1 MSQFQTRY
9 GHFSD
14 EGWEYV
20 IVTPK
25 TPKPWINVIS
35 NGHYGLLISQSGGG
49 FSWLDDCNQNRIT
62 RWNQDLVLDDWG
74 KFFYLR
80 DEETGFV
87 WSPTYRPAEQELD
100 EFSCRHGIGY
110 TIFQATSGHMQS
122 ELRVFIPWE
131 HNLEIWTIR
140 LTNVGRKTRHL
151 GLFTYLE
158 WCLGTGHDQH
168 REFHKLFLET
178 EFDPNRK
185 AVLARKR
192 LWDVPSTNAHWNR
205 DWPWIAYLAASES
218 FEEYETDKALFFGA
232 RACLSNPEAV
242 ARGQLSC
249 TTGKWSD
256 AVGSIHKRFVLR
268 PGETR
273 ELHVFLGVASSL
285 DEVDRTLQ
293 HYRKEGEVERAF
305 EGVKSK
311 WRDLLGKTWIETP
324 DPATDVLANIWLKYQ
339 AISGRL
345 WGRAGYFQQSGA
357 YGFRDQLQDSQI
369 FLYLDPGKTFE
380 QIQLHAAHQFS
391 DGHVLHWWS
400 PLTDVG
406 HDVPVSDNLLWLP
419 FVTVNYVKETGN
431 FGALQTEVPFYRSG
445 EAGTLL
451 DHCLR
456 AIELALE
463 RRSER
468 GLPLILACD
477 WNDGLS
483 AVGLGG
489 KGESV
494 WLGHFLV
501 YLLNEFAG
509 LLDRL
514 DMRDRAQRYRKQA
527 AYLREALSLHG
538 WDSAWFLRATKD
550 NGGRIGSASNDEGK
564 IFLNPQTWAI
574 LAESCSRERMRAAF
588 QSVLDILECEA
599 GPRLLA
605 PAYTRPDEQI
615 GYITR
620 YAPGVRE
627 NGGVYVHAATWAI
640 WAACKLGL
648 ADVAFRFYRKIN
660 PVLNGLDPNR
670 YQVEPYVTAGHI
682 HGSDSPH
689 CGRGGWTWYTGSAAW
704 LFRVLIDQIIG
715 VRADYDGLVVEPCYP
730 PDWKTIR
737 LRRLYRGC
745 TYHIELQHE
754 ESLDPGEV
762 RIMVDDR
769 ILAKGE
775 KHIPLCEK
783 PTCRVRVEWRQRPPL
798 Y

>member
-1 MSQFQTRY
+1 LNARRWWHKRFLSETTEAESEMSQFQTRY

-62 RWNQDLVLDDWG
+62 RWNQDLVRDDWG

-256 AVGSIHKRFVLR
+256 AIGSIHKRFVLK

-273 ELHVFLGVASSL
+273 EFHVFLGVASSL

-305 EGVKSK
+305 EGVKS
-311 WRDLLGKTWIETP
+311 
-324 DPATDVLANIWLKYQ
+324 
-339 AISGRL
+339 
-345 WGRAGYFQQSGA
+345 
-357 YGFRDQLQDSQI
+357 
-369 FLYLDPGKTFE
+369 
-380 QIQLHAAHQFS
+380 
-391 DGHVLHWWS
+391 
-400 PLTDVG
+400 
-406 HDVPVSDNLLWLP
+406 
-419 FVTVNYVKETGN
+419 
-431 FGALQTEVPFYRSG
+431 
-445 EAGTLL
+445 
-451 DHCLR
+451 
-456 AIELALE
+456 
-463 RRSER
+463 
-468 GLPLILACD
+468 
-477 WNDGLS
+477 
-483 AVGLGG
+483 
-489 KGESV
+489 
-494 WLGHFLV
+494 
-501 YLLNEFAG
+501 
-509 LLDRL
+509 
-514 DMRDRAQRYRKQA
+514 
-527 AYLREALSLHG
+527 
-538 WDSAWFLRATKD
+538 
-550 NGGRIGSASNDEGK
+550 
-564 IFLNPQTWAI
+564 
-574 LAESCSRERMRAAF
+574 
-588 QSVLDILECEA
+588 
-599 GPRLLA
+599 
-605 PAYTRPDEQI
+605 
-615 GYITR
+615 
-620 YAPGVRE
+620 
-627 NGGVYVHAATWAI
+627 
-640 WAACKLGL
+640 
-648 ADVAFRFYRKIN
+648 
-660 PVLNGLDPNR
+660 
-670 YQVEPYVTAGHI
+670 
-682 HGSDSPH
+682 
-689 CGRGGWTWYTGSAAW
+689 
-704 LFRVLIDQIIG
+704 
-715 VRADYDGLVVEPCYP
+715 
-730 PDWKTIR
+730 
-737 LRRLYRGC
+737 
-745 TYHIELQHE
+745 
-754 ESLDPGEV
+754 
-762 RIMVDDR
+762 
-769 ILAKGE
+769 
-775 KHIPLCEK
+775 
-783 PTCRVRVEWRQRPPL
+783 
-798 Y
+798 